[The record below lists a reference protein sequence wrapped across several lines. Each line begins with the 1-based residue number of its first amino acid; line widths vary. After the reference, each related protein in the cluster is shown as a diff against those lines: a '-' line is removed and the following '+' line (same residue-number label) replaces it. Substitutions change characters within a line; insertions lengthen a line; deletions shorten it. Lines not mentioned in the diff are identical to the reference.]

1 VIDLYLGI
9 LTIKKYRSQQME
21 KEYRK
26 HIARIKKI
34 GESAKR
40 RAKIYSEIASLDDRG
55 TARSLGAL
63 QRAPSPGKKLQK
75 IGFILF
81 WIPEPFLITNA
92 VAVPMIITG
101 KFMDRVYNGATISDV
116 GDETK
121 NMIGTFNDF
130 KEHIR

>member
-1 VIDLYLGI
+1 MDEHY
-9 LTIKKYRSQQME
+9 K
-21 KEYRK
+21 K

-40 RAKIYSEIASLDDRG
+40 RTEIYSELANLDDRG
-55 TARSLGAL
+55 TARSIGGLH
-63 QRAPSPGKKLQK
+63 RAPAPGKKLQK

-81 WIPEPFLITNA
+81 WIPEPLMLTNA

-101 KFMDRVYNGATISDV
+101 RYIDRIYNGATISDV
-116 GDETK
+116 GDETR
-121 NMIGTFNDF
+121 NMAGRFKEL

>member
-1 VIDLYLGI
+1 MD
-9 LTIKKYRSQQME
+9 

-40 RAKIYSEIASLDDRG
+40 RSEIYCGLATLDDKG

-63 QRAPSPGKKLQK
+63 QRVPAPGKKLQK

-81 WIPEPFLITNA
+81 WIPEPLMITNA
-92 VAVPMIITG
+92 IAVPMIITG
-101 KFMDRVYNGATISDV
+101 KILEKVYNGATISDV
-116 GDETK
+116 GHETK
-121 NMIGTFNDF
+121 KMVGTFRDF
-130 KEHIR
+130 KENIR

>member
-1 VIDLYLGI
+1 MDDH
-9 LTIKKYRSQQME
+9 
-21 KEYRK
+21 YRK

-40 RAKIYSEIASLDDRG
+40 RVEVYSGLANLDDRG

-63 QRAPSPGKKLQK
+63 QRAPAPGKKLQK

-81 WIPEPFLITNA
+81 WIPEPLMITNA
-92 VAVPMIITG
+92 VGVPMIIAG
-101 KFMDRVYNGATISDV
+101 KYLDKVYNGATISDV

-121 NMIGTFNDF
+121 NMVSSINGIR
-130 KEHIR
+130 EHTR